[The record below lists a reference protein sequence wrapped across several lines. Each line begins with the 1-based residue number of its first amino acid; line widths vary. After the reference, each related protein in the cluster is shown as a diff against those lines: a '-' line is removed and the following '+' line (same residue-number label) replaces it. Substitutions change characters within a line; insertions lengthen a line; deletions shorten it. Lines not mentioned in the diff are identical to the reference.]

1 MPTPHSPAYR
11 SNTKQGR
18 QAARVFSAL
27 GAEVVAY
34 TASPRTTAES
44 RKDNGYIVP
53 RTGDPDGSIPT
64 AWFSGTDPTSLQTF
78 LRASLDCLLIC
89 LPLTKSTT
97 HLFGTKEFAILKE
110 GSTDKEG
117 AYIVNI
123 SRGKIIKQDELVD
136 ALNEGVLK
144 GAVLDVTDPEPLPED
159 DRLWD
164 AKNVV
169 VSPHVSALGKE
180 YMERAYDVL
189 MLNLARL
196 SGVEEGGLVNEVRR
210 GRGY

>member
-1 MPTPHSPAYR
+1 M
-11 SNTKQGR
+11 
-18 QAARVFSAL
+18 
-27 GAEVVAY
+27 
-34 TASPRTTAES
+34 
-44 RKDNGYIVP
+44 I
-53 RTGDPDGSIPT
+53 
-64 AWFSGTDPTSLQTF
+64 
-78 LRASLDCLLIC
+78 IC

-97 HLFGTKEFAILKE
+97 HLFGTKEFEILKE

-117 AYIVNI
+117 AYVVNI

-136 ALNEGVLK
+136 ALNGGVLK

-180 YMERAYDVL
+180 YMSRAYDVL